1 MKEKLFLAIAITS
14 AIICLHDWSTPIRIR
29 NSTQTEAIADH
40 IARLQLETLP

>member
-14 AIICLHDWSTPIRIR
+14 AILCLYDWSSPIRVR
-29 NSTQTEAIADH
+29 NTTQTEAIADH